1 MSHKYDDKKQREN
14 NDIENPQTVLYD
26 AIQNSDISLINK
38 LLNDKFN
45 EAILYEDDSQM
56 SSKIFSQF
64 IFI

>member
-14 NDIENPQTVLYD
+14 KDIENPQTVLYD